1 MRVIRPEPVAGLDLG
16 HGGADE
22 LAADALPDERG
33 VDSPSV
39 AISRPIPVVTVEV
52 EGLHSV
58 NITSF
63 TAMSQ
68 LTQGGR
74 PVASAGRA
82 LRGRSRTPADRSV
95 RSPATPVS
103 ALAVKP
109 VLGA

>member
-33 VDSPSV
+33 ADSPSV
-39 AISRPIPVVTVEV
+39 AISRPIPVVIVEV

-68 LTQGGR
+68 LTRAAARQLPQGAEGSL
-74 PVASAGRA
+74 P
-82 LRGRSRTPADRSV
+82 TPARPSV
-95 RSPATPVS
+95 GSPATPVS
-103 ALAVKP
+103 ALA
-109 VLGA
+109 G